1 MKPYEFNGELYNDL
15 DTLAHSYIENYK
27 EAINDIYTNS
37 KKLVKFVKAVKKD
50 KEFVKEIVSIITYS
64 KYKNNALT
72 FIIFNFLDEK
82 KVYINGKEFTFKSF
96 VEALKDF
103 PDKNSILFAFM
114 EDFGISKTFAQLEE
128 GNKILQDSFYIDKY
142 YKDPFTY
149 KYLTTCFDYQIVES
163 LYARMSTIAVNGE
176 ECFRRATKVASNED
190 FQLGIAHKFGFRVA
204 IEMHNEVNPLFY
216 AVKQLKNKN
225 EIDESLLKKLIED
238 TFYWWIL
245 DNLDKYIAIKK
256 EAKDT
261 FVRLADLKKEY
272 QKYQDM
278 ILERRITDLSIELI
292 ADLSRSIYLNYLNFV
307 TLFRDGKIMVKPR
320 YSEQSYAFDKPY
332 CKTYITADYMKDH
345 IVKLYNPNKDNKEL
359 VISINPLT
367 GKEIVNDEEKEKGE
381 IDIDDISEDKPVLIK
396 IDDVN
401 IQNEIAFSKKVL
413 RKNSALATF
422 SIVFALI
429 NSIVVIGFMVAS
441 MLLKDANIKDIGKI
455 SPKKIFTLAA
465 SQGVVSI
472 AIAAISLFLVIAV
485 GITLNVLSNNS
496 LKKVQMLEFIENAR
510 TKEKISPKQEAKMI
524 SLLMHE
530 NEYKG
535 ELKKKYLVVNVI
547 TLFFYVVTFS
557 LLLMIMILAV
567 STMIPRV
574 KFKGEMSTILIYT
587 FAGSLLGVIPAVI
600 VKKRG
605 PLIALLADAIAL
617 IVILIVAVLLG
628 V

>member
-1 MKPYEFNGELYNDL
+1 
-15 DTLAHSYIENYK
+15 
-27 EAINDIYTNS
+27 
-37 KKLVKFVKAVKKD
+37 
-50 KEFVKEIVSIITYS
+50 
-64 KYKNNALT
+64 
-72 FIIFNFLDEK
+72 
-82 KVYINGKEFTFKSF
+82 
-96 VEALKDF
+96 
-103 PDKNSILFAFM
+103 
-114 EDFGISKTFAQLEE
+114 
-128 GNKILQDSFYIDKY
+128 
-142 YKDPFTY
+142 
-149 KYLTTCFDYQIVES
+149 
-163 LYARMSTIAVNGE
+163 
-176 ECFRRATKVASNED
+176 
-190 FQLGIAHKFGFRVA
+190 
-204 IEMHNEVNPLFY
+204 
-216 AVKQLKNKN
+216 
-225 EIDESLLKKLIED
+225 
-238 TFYWWIL
+238 
-245 DNLDKYIAIKK
+245 
-256 EAKDT
+256 
-261 FVRLADLKKEY
+261 
-272 QKYQDM
+272 M

-441 MLLKDANIKDIGKI
+441 MLLKDANIKDIGRI

-530 NEYKG
+530 NEYKA

-574 KFKGEMSTILIYT
+574 KFKGEMSTILIYA

>member
-15 DTLAHSYIENYK
+15 DTLAHAYIENYK
-27 EAINDIYTNS
+27 DGITDVYANS
-37 KKLVKFVKAVKKD
+37 KKLVKFVKAVTKN
-50 KEFVKEIVSIITYS
+50 KELVKEIVSIITYS

-72 FIIFNFLDEK
+72 FIIFNFLDDK
-82 KVYINGKEFTFKSF
+82 KVYINGKEFTFKTF

-149 KYLTTCFDYQIVES
+149 KYLVTCFDYQIVES

-204 IEMHNEVNPLFY
+204 IEMHNEVNPLFF

-225 EIDESLLKKLIED
+225 EIEESLLKKLVED

-245 DNLDKYIAIKK
+245 DNLDKYIAVKK

-261 FVRLADLKKEY
+261 FFRLAELKKEY

-278 ILERRITDLSIELI
+278 ILERRITDLSIDLI

-320 YSEQSYAFDKPY
+320 YSEQSYSFDKPY
-332 CKTYITADYMKDH
+332 CKTYITSDFMKDH

-367 GKEIVNDEEKEKGE
+367 GKEIEIDEEKDRGE

-401 IQNEIAFSKKVL
+401 IQNEINLSKKVL
-413 RKNSALATF
+413 SKNSALATF
-422 SIVFALI
+422 AIVFGLI
-429 NSIVVIGFMVAS
+429 NSIIVIGFMVAS
-441 MLLKDANIKDIGKI
+441 MILKNANIKDIGRI

-465 SQGVVSI
+465 NQGVITI

-485 GITLNVLSNNS
+485 GITLKSISNKS
-496 LKKVQMLEFIENAR
+496 LKKVQLLEFIENAR
-510 TKEKISPKQEAKMI
+510 SKDKISPKQEAKMI

-530 NEYKG
+530 NEYKA
-535 ELKKKYLVVNVI
+535 ELKKKYLVVNAI
-547 TLFFYVVTFS
+547 TLFFY
-557 LLLMIMILAV
+557 AV
-567 STMIPRV
+567 SFALVIMVLVLTASTIISRV
-574 KFKGEMSTILIYT
+574 KYKGEMASILVYS
-587 FAGSLLGVIPAVI
+587 FVGPLLGIIPAFL

-605 PLIALLADAIAL
+605 PLMALLADCVTLVIAL
-617 IVILIVAVLLG
+617 VVAILLG